1 MCYPMLIKQNRGENI
16 KMKHLNNTMRNDK
29 ELKTVVGGKNSK
41 DLGNLLLIQVGDPTE
56 HATIATRGI
65 DYLRRLSGWL
75 LGWIY
80 G

>member
-1 MCYPMLIKQNRGENI
+1 
-16 KMKHLNNTMRNDK
+16 MKHLNNTMMNDK

-41 DLGNLLLIQVGDPTE
+41 DLGNLLLIQVGNPTE

>member
-1 MCYPMLIKQNRGENI
+1 
-16 KMKHLNNTMRNDK
+16 MKHLNNTMMNDK

-56 HATIATRGI
+56 HVTIATRGI

>member
-1 MCYPMLIKQNRGENI
+1 
-16 KMKHLNNTMRNDK
+16 MKYLNNSMMNDK

-41 DLGNLLLIQVGDPTE
+41 NVADLLLIQVGDPTE